1 MGRIEYFVPGLPVA
15 QPRQRTRVMRVHG
28 RPMAQNYTPTNSPV
42 NSFKAAVR
50 MGWPGKAVAIDGPV
64 HLVLTFMFPRSKSK
78 TRKVNIQEPKT
89 GKPDIDNLIKSV
101 ADALTGLAWKD
112 DAQIASVVAMKRTA
126 GDGDTA
132 GVAIRIVVAD

>member
-1 MGRIEYFVPGLPVA
+1 
-15 QPRQRTRVMRVHG
+15 
-28 RPMAQNYTPTNSPV
+28 MAQNYTPTNSPV